1 MVNEHSGIHPLAASI
16 RNIPDFP
23 KPGIVFR
30 DITTLWKDP
39 SAFREVVEIFVRRY
53 RGAGIEKIVCV
64 ESRGFVFGGA
74 LAQELGVG
82 LVPVRK
88 KGKLPSKTIRA
99 QYDLEY
105 GTDTIEIHADAITR
119 GEKILIHD
127 DLLATGG
134 TIQATCELV
143 EQLGGTIVEIA
154 FLMELSFLKGRDRLK
169 GKEIFSIIRYDHE

>member
-1 MVNEHSGIHPLAASI
+1 MVNESKELHPLAAKI

-23 KPGIVFR
+23 KQGIVFR

-39 SAFREVVEIFVRRY
+39 AAYREVVDIFVEKY
-53 RGAGIEKIVCV
+53 RTRGVEKIVCV

-74 LAQELGVG
+74 LAHELGVG

-88 KGKLPSKTIRA
+88 KGKLPAKSLKA
-99 QYDLEY
+99 EYDLEY
-105 GTDTIEIHADAITR
+105 GTDAIEIHADAIAK
-119 GEKILIHD
+119 GERVLVHD

-143 EQLGGTIVEIA
+143 ERLGGEIIGIA
-154 FLMELSFLKGRDRLK
+154 FLMELSFLNGRDRLK
-169 GKEIFSIIRYDHE
+169 GRDVFSIIRYDHE